1 MAKKSRRA
9 KAKHRAR
16 VEKAA
21 QERRL
26 QQPAPVSA
34 EVQSPTPVSP
44 TVQAPKAQT
53 TKVQAPKVQ
62 DLASRYQ
69 YVIPEI
75 KRIGIIA
82 GAIILVL
89 IILSF
94 VLG

>member
-16 VEKAA
+16 MAKVT
-21 QERRL
+21 QESRS
-26 QQPAPVSA
+26 QQLRPLPA
-34 EVQSPTPVSP
+34 EVQSPTRIS
-44 TVQAPKAQT
+44 
-53 TKVQAPKVQ
+53 PKVE
-62 DLASRYQ
+62 DSTSRYQ
-69 YVIPEI
+69 YVIPEV
-75 KRIGIIA
+75 KHIGIIA

>member
-9 KAKHRAR
+9 RAKQRAR

-21 QERRL
+21 QERRF
-26 QQPAPVSA
+26 QQAG
-34 EVQSPTPVSP
+34 PVSP
-44 TVQAPKAQT
+44 DVQPSAPAAPKAQVARAQGFRAQV
-53 TKVQAPKVQ
+53 TKTQ
-62 DLASRYQ
+62 DLATKYR
-69 YVIPEI
+69 YVIPEV

-82 GAIILVL
+82 GAIVVVL

>member
-16 VEKAA
+16 VERAA
-21 QERRL
+21 QEGRS
-26 QQPAPVSA
+26 QQLRPLPA
-34 EVQSPTPVSP
+34 EVQSPTRVSP
-44 TVQAPKAQT
+44 KAP
-53 TKVQAPKVQ
+53 
-62 DLASRYQ
+62 DLTSRYQ
-69 YVIPEI
+69 YVMPEI

>member
-16 VEKAA
+16 VAQVA
-21 QERRL
+21 QEGRS
-26 QQPAPVSA
+26 QQLKPLPA
-34 EVQSPTPVSP
+34 EVQPPTRVSP
-44 TVQAPKAQT
+44 
-53 TKVQAPKVQ
+53 KVQAPKVQ
-62 DLASRYQ
+62 DLTSRYQ
-69 YVIPEI
+69 YVIPEV

>member
-16 VEKAA
+16 VAKAV
-21 QERRL
+21 QDGRL
-26 QQPAPVSA
+26 QPLTPLPA
-34 EVQSPTPVSP
+34 EVKSPTRASP
-44 TVQAPKAQT
+44 KAQAPKAQ
-53 TKVQAPKVQ
+53 
-62 DLASRYQ
+62 DLTSRYQ
-69 YVIPEI
+69 YVMPEV

>member
-21 QERRL
+21 QARRL
-26 QQPAPVSA
+26 QQPAPASA
-34 EVQSPTPVSP
+34 EVQSG
-44 TVQAPKAQT
+44 APL
-53 TKVQAPKVQ
+53 APKVQVPKVKASKAQ

-69 YVIPEI
+69 YVIPEV

-82 GAIILVL
+82 GAIILVI
-89 IILSF
+89 IILAF